1 MQVARWTTQNAFMW
15 SIMFSPKADRAT
27 NILIEEDANVHL
39 VMKEKEENTNEVTRF
54 KTAMGKGKDS
64 HL

>member
-1 MQVARWTTQNAFMW
+1 
-15 SIMFSPKADRAT
+15 MFSPKADRAT
-27 NILIEEDANVHL
+27 NSLIEEDANVHL
-39 VMKEKEENTNEVTRF
+39 VMAEKEENANEVTRF